1 MLQLKNR
8 TPFEG
13 SLMPLPDQN
22 GIDTLYAVVKGTFA
36 IGHRLTIA
44 EAQVPVVVADKH
56 YGDPATTSIRLVSDL
71 CLGKPGT
78 DVLVRGCAWAPNE
91 APTWQTDV
99 SVRVGSLTK
108 VARVLGDRV
117 WETGASG
124 ASMAWVAP
132 FLRMPLVWERA
143 FGGSDLNE
151 KGSSADMRNPAGTGF
166 RVSGGTKSLAGMA
179 LPNVEDPAAMVSSPS
194 DRPAP
199 MGFAPIAPHW
209 EPRKSFAGTYD
220 EAWQQRRA
228 PYLPADFDARFFQ
241 VAPPGLVTPG
251 FLQGGEPVDIR
262 GATASGILQFVLP
275 EVRVQFTYRQQ
286 GAETVRFGV
295 LDTVLIE
302 PDEQRLVLVWRAA
315 LSCDKQLLK
324 VREVEATLLTA
335 H

>member
-1 MLQLKNR
+1 MLQLRNR

-13 SLMPLPDQN
+13 SLMPLPDQH
-22 GIDTLYAVVKGTFA
+22 GVDTLYAVLKGTFT
-36 IGHRLTIA
+36 IGPRLTIS
-44 EAQVPVVVADKH
+44 ETQLPVVLADEH
-56 YGDPATTSIRLVSDL
+56 YGDPATSSIRLVSDL

-91 APTWQTDV
+91 RPTWQMDV

-108 VARVLGDRV
+108 VARVSGDRV

-143 FGGSDLNE
+143 FGGSDRNE
-151 KGSSADMRNPAGTGF
+151 KGPSADMRNPAGTGF
-166 RVSGGTKSLAGMA
+166 RVSGGAKSLAGMP

-194 DRPAP
+194 DRPTP

-228 PYLPADFDARFFQ
+228 PYLPADFDPRFFQ

-262 GATASGILQFVLP
+262 GATPSGILQFVLP
-275 EVRVQFTYRQQ
+275 DVRVQFTYKRQS
-286 GAETVRFGV
+286 AETIRLGV

-302 PDEQRLVLVWRAA
+302 PDDQRLVLVWRAA
-315 LSCDKQLLK
+315 LACDKQLLK
-324 VREVEATLLTA
+324 VREVEATLLSV